1 MKLKITPNGPSYQ
14 PEYKLQKRT
23 ATEQNE
29 EKDTFMI
36 RIPYWQEP

>member
-14 PEYKLQKRT
+14 SEYMLQKRIT
-23 ATEQNE
+23 TEQN